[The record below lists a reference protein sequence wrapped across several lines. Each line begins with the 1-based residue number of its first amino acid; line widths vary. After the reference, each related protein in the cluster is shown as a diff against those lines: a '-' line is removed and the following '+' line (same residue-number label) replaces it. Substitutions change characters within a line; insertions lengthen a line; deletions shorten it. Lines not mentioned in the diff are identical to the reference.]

1 MNTFPVFEE
10 FFPIFP
16 FLSIST
22 FIKNIMQNSL
32 KLLEMEKF
40 LALRHSKDVIN
51 IFADVDMKKQGRIWH
66 IFVSEGGKVKLFVK
80 IFILAI
86 FFFYFL

>member
-66 IFVSEGGKVKLFVK
+66 IFVSEGGKIETFCQN
-80 IFILAI
+80 IYPYY
-86 FFFYFL
+86 FYFYCL